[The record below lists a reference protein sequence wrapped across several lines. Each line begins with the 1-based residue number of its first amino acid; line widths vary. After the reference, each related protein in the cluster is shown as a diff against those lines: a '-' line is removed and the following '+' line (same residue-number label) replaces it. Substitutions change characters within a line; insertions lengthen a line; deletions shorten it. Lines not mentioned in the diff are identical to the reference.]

1 MATINLI
8 WDAPDPN
15 GSGGVVQTYNIYR
28 ADGDALA
35 HPTGETVV
43 SLGGNPQGSTLASVR
58 AFTQIVTAQG
68 DYSYAITAVNE
79 AGQSDPSNSQSV
91 TV

>member
-8 WDAPDPN
+8 WDAPDPS

-28 ADGDALA
+28 ADGDAIA
-35 HPTGETVV
+35 HPSGETVV
-43 SLGGNPQGSTLASVR
+43 SLGSSQGSTLSSVR
-58 AFTQIVTAQG
+58 AFTQTVSTQG

-79 AGQSDPSNSQSV
+79 AGESDPSNSQSV
-91 TV
+91 VV